1 MKEPYIVYYDI
12 NGKLGNTIVE
22 GHSPAGVTR
31 IVDKRFKKK
40 GYKKY
45 KIDGVL
51 SVAEE
56 QKMMNNREQ
65 MWGAHYTE

>member
-12 NGKLGNTIVE
+12 KGKLGNTVVK
-22 GHSPAGVTR
+22 GDSPAEATD
-31 IVDKRFKKK
+31 IVKERFRKK

-45 KIDGVL
+45 EIDNVL

-56 QKMMNNREQ
+56 KKMANDREQ
-65 MWGAHYTE
+65 M